1 MRRPAAGSLCA
12 PKRGI
17 VAQGTAFSV
26 PMTLGMASPPPVDAP
41 DSIPTPAASDAG
53 IDGPRV
59 VRPKRAAPAEAA
71 RVTRAEINLAHL
83 RHNLH
88 ELRASVVAAAREGRG
103 AAAIWAVLKADA
115 YGHGGSIV
123 ATTLE
128 QAGVDGICVALLEEG
143 IELRNAGVRG
153 PILIMSGSHGRRRD
167 GLEALIEHR
176 LTPVVFDA
184 EQVDAL
190 AGAARY
196 MASTGA
202 LEGALDVHV
211 KIDTGMG
218 RLGVRDPELEGL
230 FAALRQRPELR
241 VSGWMT
247 HFACAD
253 ADDDLV
259 TREQL
264 ARFESALGIAARD
277 GFDVSLR
284 HAANSAAMLRWPAT
298 HFEVVR
304 PGLALFGVPPCPAVV
319 PPPSAEPVPR
329 DPRAP
334 KLKPV
339 MSVLSEVVAL
349 RSLPEGACLGY
360 GHTWQAARP
369 SRIAT
374 VPIGYADGYSRA
386 LSNRGCVLIGGKR
399 VPVVGNVSMDLTMV
413 DVTDLPQVAVRDEV
427 VVLGEQRGRY
437 GEDAITAVELA
448 ELSGT
453 ISWETL
459 TSVSRRVPRFYRHP

>member
-1 MRRPAAGSLCA
+1 MPPSPSPSAPELQSDPVSSRAADALA
-12 PKRGI
+12 L
-17 VAQGTAFSV
+17 GTPSE
-26 PMTLGMASPPPVDAP
+26 
-41 DSIPTPAASDAG
+41 AG
-53 IDGPRV
+53 LDGPRV

-88 ELRASVVAAAREGRG
+88 ELRASLLASSLVEGRPV
-103 AAAIWAVLKADA
+103 AEIWAVLKADA

-128 QAGVDGICVALLEEG
+128 QAGVNGVCVALLEEG
-143 IELRNAGVRG
+143 IELRNAGVRV

-167 GLEALIEHR
+167 GLEALLEHG

-184 EQVDAL
+184 EQIEAL
-190 AGAARY
+190 AGAQRY
-196 MASTGA
+196 MVSTGA
-202 LEGALDVHV
+202 IEGALDVHV
-211 KIDTGMG
+211 KVDTGMG
-218 RLGVRDPELEGL
+218 RLGVRESELPNLLTVLG
-230 FAALRQRPELR
+230 QRTELR
-241 VSGWMT
+241 VAGWMT

-253 ADDDLV
+253 AEDDAV

-264 ARFESALGIAARD
+264 TRFKAALKMASGA
-277 GFDVSLR
+277 GHDVSLR
-284 HAANSAAMLRWPAT
+284 HAANSAAMLRWPST

-304 PGLALFGVPPCPAVV
+304 PGLALFGVPPCAAVV
-319 PPPSAEPVPR
+319 GPANSEPMPR
-329 DPRAP
+329 DPRYP

-349 RSLPEGACLGY
+349 RSLAEGESLGY

-374 VPIGYADGYSRA
+374 IPIGYADGFSRA

-399 VPVVGNVSMDLTMV
+399 APIVGNVSMDLTMV
-413 DVTDLPQVAVRDEV
+413 DVTEFPDLGVREEV
-427 VVLGEQRGRY
+427 VVLGEQRGRF
-437 GEDAITAVELA
+437 GHDILSVQELA

-453 ISWETL
+453 IGWETL